1 MQEQPRKILG
11 KPAIKP
17 ARTVAAAPEAQ
28 PPAPLLELKP
38 DSLAFSL
45 SGAAQAVAYVLEGM
59 ALPQALAKVFTN
71 QCIAASAWCDT
82 GYFLPDDA
90 SGRAR

>member
-59 ALPQALAKVFTN
+59 ALPQALAKVFHKPMH
-71 QCIAASAWCDT
+71 CRRRVVRYRIFLT
-82 GYFLPDDA
+82 GRCVRSDA
-90 SGRAR
+90 